1 MNTHILPRKRILLT
15 YGWVRSSY
23 AALRSLSAQGLEVWV
38 TDSNSVG
45 MCQWSNRRAGFK
57 KYVSPYVDETAFVDG
72 IAAMCRE
79 LDIGL
84 IFPSHNETE
93 ILARHRHRL
102 PAGVDALLPD
112 AAICSLFNDKSRA
125 YSLAESVGV
134 RVPRRIRCSSTA
146 EVGQAFRELDR
157 GKGIVL
163 KLLTG
168 NSSKGVFYPAGV
180 DAAKATFERLVK
192 EYSLEPDRY
201 PQLEERVDG
210 FGAGCSV
217 AYWKGKGIASFCH
230 RRLREK
236 VATGG
241 TSTWRESIEC
251 PAIHDASKAI
261 FDRIAWHG
269 LAMAEFK
276 VCPKTGQ
283 AWFIEVNPRMWGS
296 IPMAIGAGVDFPYLL
311 WLASEHGPERA
322 RFEASRRPIRIGWRG
337 RWLLG
342 DMLIAY
348 SEMVRLHPRAAARAI
363 FSGRSDG
370 FDDLHLDD
378 LGAFAGEVAHYV
390 WRFLATRSMNPAEA
404 GTVR

>member
-146 EVGQAFRELDR
+146 AV
-157 GKGIVL
+157 
-163 KLLTG
+163 
-168 NSSKGVFYPAGV
+168 
-180 DAAKATFERLVK
+180 RL
-192 EYSLEPDRY
+192 S
-201 PQLEERVDG
+201 
-210 FGAGCSV
+210 
-217 AYWKGKGIASFCH
+217 YWK
-230 RRLREK
+230 R
-236 VATGG
+236 
-241 TSTWRESIEC
+241 
-251 PAIHDASKAI
+251 
-261 FDRIAWHG
+261 
-269 LAMAEFK
+269 
-276 VCPKTGQ
+276 
-283 AWFIEVNPRMWGS
+283 
-296 IPMAIGAGVDFPYLL
+296 
-311 WLASEHGPERA
+311 
-322 RFEASRRPIRIGWRG
+322 
-337 RWLLG
+337 
-342 DMLIAY
+342 
-348 SEMVRLHPRAAARAI
+348 
-363 FSGRSDG
+363 
-370 FDDLHLDD
+370 
-378 LGAFAGEVAHYV
+378 
-390 WRFLATRSMNPAEA
+390 
-404 GTVR
+404 